1 MPKKNILFSWVAL
14 VLLSLVMRPPLT
26 GVGALLPEIKNSLA
40 LETLQVSLIAALPV
54 LLFGFGAFFSPLL
67 VRTFGV
73 NRSVF
78 LLAVLIAIGLAVRV
92 SGDYVVFA
100 AGTLAISF
108 AIAVNNVLLPSFVR
122 HEFPSSV
129 PMATGAYAAIFGIAA
144 SIAAAIAVPISDALG
159 SWRLSLLVWL
169 PVALLAALAWL
180 SFARQ
185 DFKSNQASSV
195 DFGAERRTVLRS
207 GLGWSI
213 ITFFALQSA
222 GFYLVL
228 NWLASMLRDFGFTAI
243 DAGNMLALTTFVGV
257 PFSLIA
263 SYFFTR
269 MKSLAWLAVGVS
281 LITALGY
288 AFLLLWPQLA
298 IAGCIL
304 VGLGQATTFPMSL
317 SFISTRAA
325 NHVQTTQLSTLA
337 QGIGYLI
344 AATFTFA
351 IGALRDL
358 TGSWTSG
365 LVLVLI
371 ATCVQ
376 TLAGFIAGRPGHIQP
391 AKQQA

>member
-1 MPKKNILFSWVAL
+1 MAKKSLLFSWLAL

-26 GVGALLPEIKNSLA
+26 GVGALLPEIKESLA
-40 LETLQVSLIAALPV
+40 LEAWQVSLIAALPV

-67 VRTFGV
+67 VRVFGV

-78 LLAVLIAIGLAVRV
+78 LLTIVIAVGLAVRI
-92 SGDYVVFA
+92 SGEFTIFA
-100 AGTLAISF
+100 LGTLAIGF

-122 HEFPSSV
+122 NEFPAAV
-129 PMATGAYAAIFGIAA
+129 PMATGAYAAIFGVAA
-144 SIAAAIAVPISDALG
+144 SIAAAIAVPLSDSFG
-159 SWRLSLLVWL
+159 SWRISLLAWL

-180 SFARQ
+180 RFAKQDSNRGQ
-185 DFKSNQASSV
+185 VSSGDFK
-195 DFGAERRTVLRS
+195 AERNAVLRS

-213 ITFFALQSA
+213 ICFFALQSA

-228 NWLASMLRDFGFTAI
+228 NWLASMLRDFGFSAV
-243 DAGNMLALTTFVGV
+243 DAGNMLAVTTFIGV

-281 LITALGY
+281 LVTALGY
-288 AFLLLWPQLA
+288 AFLLASPNLA

-304 VGLGQATTFPMSL
+304 IGLGQATTFPMSL

-351 IGALRDL
+351 IGALREAS
-358 TGSWTSG
+358 GSWTSG
-365 LVLVLI
+365 LLLVLV

-376 TLAGFIAGRPGHIQP
+376 TVAGFIAGRPGHIHA
-391 AKQQA
+391 AK